1 MKKALALVLTI
12 TMLFAFCTGMAEG
25 WTAIEPNTGGESTQ
39 AEGGTGLGDIT
50 DDSNEEPEYIPYSSF
65 EDPDDSYES
74 EIPEDMR
81 HIYLDESRLPGGIAP
96 YAVRGVDTYDV
107 RKVRVLIS
115 QRNHSESTVRIYGSY
130 AVHDAA
136 GNALFIAQD
145 EAAYTVKA
153 ENSAVS
159 LYSAF
164 GTLLYSGASVSFKE
178 FESSHA
184 NNCVKVDSV
193 SMGNSDT
200 DRTYRG
206 DLNIYYFDKTGSY
219 SKRWAGLYLV
229 NNVYMEDYIQGVVA
243 AEMGKENKQNQAKGW
258 PVEAQ
263 KAQAVAART
272 FAMNKTGSSLVFDV
286 YDTSKSQA
294 YFGITDWC
302 KAAVQ
307 ATAGQILYYDNKVLR
322 VHYTGT
328 NGGDT
333 EVTANYWGEGEKD
346 CGKESVRE
354 DVYDLMVSGKDYVE
368 YAEIPVNYNA
378 SNKYVKSLVANVLI
392 PNLTASGYAVS
403 SAAYQSLSIS
413 VPKCLD
419 MSCTHHNRKN
429 MPADQVCNHFCSVD
443 IAFHG
448 VTVNGVQQIGTV
460 NTNVSEKDFYVNP
473 ANGRPLGFFVTGGLN
488 CYWLKENVTNGVV
501 TSYTIRHARNAS
513 GTGLSQYGA
522 KYRAL
527 AGHIY
532 ENILAFYY
540 PDSTIE
546 PLASDISR
554 PAIQAKPSVKYDAR
568 VLGSTARVFAKKNAA
583 ADAIAT
589 IQAGN
594 TVFVDEISGK
604 WAHVSCGSISGYIA
618 ASTLERTAVQV
629 TTANISKNISVWP
642 EPDSMTTAVCT
653 IDKGTVLEL
662 IEANAAPGWHKVN
675 TTSGA
680 GYIPARYSSL
690 IFQGSGEQFDEPTG
704 LEDSLSYYGAAIKLT
719 GDYGIRVRFGIDIA
733 AHDGGTIAGYTIKEY
748 GVIADGEKQRAY
760 YTENGAKYDKVS
772 AVADGMALFAANID
786 NIAALKAE
794 HSFVPYIIAENAKGE
809 ITHYGDEVKLSV
821 YSVAIKLA
829 DEYAADSA
837 EGQYIAALIAQA
849 NAE

>member
-39 AEGGTGLGDIT
+39 AEGGTGGDYVNG
-50 DDSNEEPEYIPYSSF
+50 NEEPEYIPCSSF

-115 QRNHSESTVRIYGSY
+115 QRNHSESTVRIYGNY

-178 FESSHA
+178 FESGHA
-184 NNCVKVDSV
+184 NNCVKVSSV
-193 SMGNSDT
+193 SNGTEAT

-272 FAMNKTGSSLVFDV
+272 FAMNKTTSSLVFDV

-333 EVTANYWGEGEKD
+333 EVTANYWGEGEKG

-354 DVYDLMVSGKDYVE
+354 DVYDLMVSGKNYVE

-392 PNLTASGYAVS
+392 PNLTAKGYAVS

-413 VPKCLD
+413 VPKCTIA
-419 MSCTHHNRKN
+419 SCTHHNRKN

-443 IAFHG
+443 IVFYG
-448 VTVNGVQQIGTV
+448 VTINGTQQIGTV
-460 NTNVSEKDFYVNP
+460 STNVGEKDFYVD
-473 ANGRPLGFFVTGGLN
+473 RPLEFFVTGKLKY
-488 CYWLKENVTNGVV
+488 YWLKENVTNGVV

-527 AGHIY
+527 EGHKY
-532 ENILAFYY
+532 DAILDFYF
-540 PDSTIE
+540 PQSSIA

-568 VLGSTARVFAKKNAA
+568 VLGSTARVFSQKSAA
-583 ADAIAT
+583 SAVIAA
-589 IQAGN
+589 IQAGE
-594 TVFVDEISGK
+594 TVFVSEISGK

-642 EPDSMTTAVCT
+642 EPDSMTTALCT
-653 IDKGTVLEL
+653 VEKGTVLEL

-675 TTSGA
+675 TASGA
-680 GYIPARYSSL
+680 GYIPVRYSAL
-690 IFQGSGEQFDEPTG
+690 IFQGSGELFDEPTG
-704 LEDSLSYYGAAIKLT
+704 LEGSLSYYGAAIKLS
-719 GDYGIRVRFGIDIA
+719 GDYGIRVRFGIEIA

-821 YSVAIKLA
+821 YSIAEKLKG
-829 DEYAADSA
+829 EYAQDSA
-837 EGQYIAALIAQA
+837 EGQYIAALIAKA

>member
-1 MKKALALVLTI
+1 MKKALASVLTI

-39 AEGGTGLGDIT
+39 AEGGTGGDYVNG
-50 DDSNEEPEYIPYSSF
+50 NEEPEYIPCSSF

-115 QRNHSESTVRIYGSY
+115 QRNHSESTVRIYGNY

-178 FESSHA
+178 FESGHA

-258 PVEAQ
+258 PAEAQ

-272 FAMNKTGSSLVFDV
+272 FAMNKTRSSLVFDV

-333 EVTANYWGEGEKD
+333 EVTANYWGEGETG

-378 SNKYVKSLVANVLI
+378 SNKYVKSLVDNVLI

-443 IAFHG
+443 IAFYG
-448 VTVNGVQQIGTV
+448 VTINGTQQIGTV
-460 NTNVSEKDFYVNP
+460 STNVGEKDFYVD
-473 ANGRPLGFFVTGGLN
+473 RPLEFFVTGKLKY
-488 CYWLKENVTNGVV
+488 YWLKENVTNGVV

-527 AGHIY
+527 EGHKY
-532 ENILAFYY
+532 DAILDFYF
-540 PDSTIE
+540 PQSSIA

-554 PAIQAKPSVKYDAR
+554 PAIQAKPSVRYDAR
-568 VLGSTARVFAKKNAA
+568 VLGSTARVFSQKSSA

-604 WAHVSCGSISGYIA
+604 WAHVSCGSVSGYIA
-618 ASTLERTAVQV
+618 ASTLERTPVRV

-642 EPDSMTTAVCT
+642 EPDSMTTALCT
-653 IDKGTVLEL
+653 VEKGTVLEL

-675 TTSGA
+675 TASGA
-680 GYIPARYSSL
+680 GYIPARYSTL

-704 LEDSLSYYGAAIKLT
+704 LEGSLSYYGAAIKLS
-719 GDYGIRVRFGIDIA
+719 GDYGIRVRFGIEIA

-837 EGQYIAALIAQA
+837 EGQYIAALIAKA

>member
-1 MKKALALVLTI
+1 MKKALASVLTI

-39 AEGGTGLGDIT
+39 AEGGTGGDYVNG
-50 DDSNEEPEYIPYSSF
+50 NEEPEYIPCSSF

-74 EIPEDMR
+74 EVPEDMR

-115 QRNHSESTVRIYGSY
+115 QRNHSESTVRIYGNY

-178 FESSHA
+178 FESGHA

-193 SMGNSDT
+193 SMGNKDT

-206 DLNIYYFDKTGSY
+206 DMNIYYFDKTGSY

-258 PVEAQ
+258 PAEAQ

-272 FAMNKTGSSLVFDV
+272 FAMNKTRSSLVFDV

-333 EVTANYWGEGEKD
+333 EVTANYWGEGEKG

-378 SNKYVKSLVANVLI
+378 SNKYVKSLVDNVLI
-392 PNLTASGYAVS
+392 PNLTAKGYAVS

-443 IAFHG
+443 IAFYG
-448 VTVNGVQQIGTV
+448 VTINGTQQIGTV
-460 NTNVSEKDFYVNP
+460 STNVGEKDFYVD
-473 ANGRPLGFFVTGGLN
+473 RPLEFFVTGKLKY
-488 CYWLKENVTNGVV
+488 YWLKENVTNGVV

-527 AGHIY
+527 DGHKY
-532 ENILAFYY
+532 DAILDFYF
-540 PDSTIE
+540 PQSSIA

-589 IQAGN
+589 IQADN
-594 TVFVDEISGK
+594 TVFVNEISGK
-604 WAHVSCGSISGYIA
+604 WAHVSCGSASGYIA
-618 ASTLERTAVQV
+618 ASTLERTPVRV
-629 TTANISKNISVWP
+629 TTANISKSISVWP
-642 EPDSMTTAVCT
+642 EPDSMTTALCT
-653 IDKGTVLEL
+653 VEKGTVLEL
-662 IEANAAPGWHKVN
+662 IEANAVPGWHKVN
-675 TTSGA
+675 TASGA
-680 GYIPARYSSL
+680 GYIPVRYSAL

-704 LEDSLSYYGAAIKLT
+704 LEDSLSYYGAAIKLS

-821 YSVAIKLA
+821 YSVALKLA

>member
-39 AEGGTGLGDIT
+39 AEGGTGGDYVNG
-50 DDSNEEPEYIPYSSF
+50 NEEPEYIPCSSF

-178 FESSHA
+178 FESGHA

-193 SMGNSDT
+193 SMGNKDT

-258 PVEAQ
+258 PAEAQ

-272 FAMNKTGSSLVFDV
+272 FAMNKTRSSLVFDV

-333 EVTANYWGEGEKD
+333 EVTANYWGEGETG

-354 DVYDLMVSGKDYVE
+354 DIYDLMVSGKDYVE

-392 PNLTASGYAVS
+392 PNLTAKGYAVS

-443 IAFHG
+443 IAFYG
-448 VTVNGVQQIGTV
+448 VTINGTQQIGTV
-460 NTNVSEKDFYVNP
+460 STNVGEKDFYVD
-473 ANGRPLGFFVTGGLN
+473 RPLEFFVTGKLKY
-488 CYWLKENVTNGVV
+488 YWLKENVTNGVV

-527 AGHIY
+527 EGHKY
-532 ENILAFYY
+532 DAILDFYF
-540 PDSTIE
+540 PQSSIA
-546 PLASDISR
+546 PLATDISR
-554 PAIQAKPSVKYDAR
+554 PAIQAKPSVRYDAR
-568 VLGSTARVFAKKNAA
+568 VLGSTARVFSQKSAA
-583 ADAIAT
+583 SAVIAA
-589 IQAGN
+589 IQAGE
-594 TVFVDEISGK
+594 TVFVSEISGK
-604 WAHVSCGSISGYIA
+604 WAHVSCGSVSGYIA

-642 EPDSMTTAVCT
+642 EPDSMTTALCT
-653 IDKGTVLEL
+653 VEKGTVLEL

-675 TTSGA
+675 TASGA
-680 GYIPARYSSL
+680 GYIPARYSML

-704 LEDSLSYYGAAIKLT
+704 LENSLSYYGAAIKLS
-719 GDYGIRVRFGIDIA
+719 GDYGIRVRFGIEIA

-821 YSVAIKLA
+821 YSVALKLA

>member
-1 MKKALALVLTI
+1 MKKALASVLTI

-39 AEGGTGLGDIT
+39 AEGGTGGDYVNG
-50 DDSNEEPEYIPYSSF
+50 NEEPEYIPCSSF

-74 EIPEDMR
+74 EVPEDMR

-115 QRNHSESTVRIYGSY
+115 QRNHSESTVRIYGNY

-136 GNALFIAQD
+136 GNALFIAED

-178 FESSHA
+178 FESGHA

-193 SMGNSDT
+193 SMGNKDT

-206 DLNIYYFDKTGSY
+206 DMNIYYFDKTGSY

-258 PVEAQ
+258 PAEAQ

-333 EVTANYWGEGEKD
+333 EVTANYWGEGETG

-354 DVYDLMVSGKDYVE
+354 DIYDLMVSGKNYVE

-392 PNLTASGYAVS
+392 PNLTAKGYAVS

-443 IAFHG
+443 IAFYG
-448 VTVNGVQQIGTV
+448 VTINGTQQIGTV
-460 NTNVSEKDFYVNP
+460 STNVGEKDFYVD
-473 ANGRPLGFFVTGGLN
+473 RPLEFFVTGKLKY
-488 CYWLKENVTNGVV
+488 YWLKENVTNGVV

-527 AGHIY
+527 EGHKY
-532 ENILAFYY
+532 DSILDFYF
-540 PDSTIE
+540 PQSSIA

-568 VLGSTARVFAKKNAA
+568 VLGSTARVFSQKSAA
-583 ADAIAT
+583 SAVTAA
-589 IQAGN
+589 IQAGE
-594 TVFVDEISGK
+594 TVFVSDIGGK

-618 ASTLERTAVQV
+618 ASTLERTPVRV

-642 EPDSMTTAVCT
+642 EPDSMTTALCT
-653 IDKGTVLEL
+653 VEKGTVLEL

-675 TTSGA
+675 TASGA
-680 GYIPARYSSL
+680 GYIPARYSTL
-690 IFQGSGEQFDEPTG
+690 IFQGSGEQLDEPTG
-704 LEDSLSYYGAAIKLT
+704 LEDSLSYYGAAIKLS
-719 GDYGIRVRFGIDIA
+719 GDYGIRVRFGIEIA

-821 YSVAIKLA
+821 YSVAEKLKG
-829 DEYAADSA
+829 EYAQDSA
-837 EGQYIAALIAQA
+837 EGQYIAALIAKA
-849 NAE
+849 DAE

>member
-39 AEGGTGLGDIT
+39 AEGGTGGDYVNG
-50 DDSNEEPEYIPYSSF
+50 NEEPEYIPCSSF

-115 QRNHSESTVRIYGSY
+115 QRNHSESTVRIYGNY

-136 GNALFIAQD
+136 GNALFIAED

-178 FESSHA
+178 FESGHA

-258 PVEAQ
+258 PIEAQ

-272 FAMNKTGSSLVFDV
+272 FAMNKTRSSLVFDV

-307 ATAGQILYYDNKVLR
+307 ATAGNILYYEGKVLR

-333 EVTANYWGEGEKD
+333 EVTANYWGEGETG

-354 DVYDLMVSGKDYVE
+354 DIYDLKVSGKNYVE

-378 SNKYVKSLVANVLI
+378 SNKYVKSLVDNVLI

-413 VPKCLD
+413 VPKCTIA
-419 MSCTHHNRKN
+419 SCTHHNRSS
-429 MPADQVCNHFCSVD
+429 MTADQVCNHFCSID
-443 IAFHG
+443 IVFYG
-448 VTVNGVQQIGTV
+448 VTINGTQQIGTV
-460 NTNVSEKDFYVNP
+460 STNVGEKDFYVD
-473 ANGRPLGFFVTGGLN
+473 RPLEFFVTGKLKY
-488 CYWLKENVTNGVV
+488 YWLKENVTNGVV

-527 AGHIY
+527 DGHKY
-532 ENILAFYY
+532 DAILDFYF
-540 PDSTIE
+540 PQSTIA

-568 VLGSTARVFAKKNAA
+568 VLGSTARVFSQKNAA

-604 WAHVSCGSISGYIA
+604 WAHVSCGSVSGYIA
-618 ASTLERTAVQV
+618 ASTLERTPVRV

-642 EPDSMTTAVCT
+642 EPDSMTTALCT
-653 IDKGTVLEL
+653 VEKGTVLEL
-662 IEANAAPGWHKVN
+662 IEANAQPGWHKVN
-675 TTSGA
+675 TASGV
-680 GYIPARYSSL
+680 GYIPTRYSTL

-704 LEDSLSYYGAAIKLT
+704 LEGSLSYYGAAIKLT

-794 HSFVPYIIAENAKGE
+794 HSFRPYIIAENAKGE

-821 YSVAIKLA
+821 YSVALKLA

-837 EGQYIAALIAQA
+837 EGQYIAALIAKA

>member
-1 MKKALALVLTI
+1 MKKALASVLTI

-39 AEGGTGLGDIT
+39 AEGGTGGDYVNG
-50 DDSNEEPEYIPYSSF
+50 NEEPEYIPCSSF

-74 EIPEDMR
+74 EVPEDMR

-115 QRNHSESTVRIYGSY
+115 QRNHSESTVRIYGNY

-136 GNALFIAQD
+136 GNALFIAED

-178 FESSHA
+178 FESGHA

-193 SMGNSDT
+193 SMGNKDT

-229 NNVYMEDYIQGVVA
+229 NDVYMEDYIQGVVA
-243 AEMGKENKQNQAKGW
+243 AEMGKENKTTPKKGW
-258 PVEAQ
+258 PIEAQ

-333 EVTANYWGEGEKD
+333 EVTANYWGEGEKG

-378 SNKYVKSLVANVLI
+378 SNKYVKSLVDNVLI

-443 IAFHG
+443 IAFYG
-448 VTVNGVQQIGTV
+448 VTINGTQQIGTV
-460 NTNVSEKDFYVNP
+460 STNVGEKDFYVD
-473 ANGRPLGFFVTGGLN
+473 RPLEFFVTGKLKY
-488 CYWLKENVTNGVV
+488 YWLKENVTNGVV

-527 AGHIY
+527 DGHKY
-532 ENILAFYY
+532 DAILDFYF
-540 PDSTIE
+540 PQSSIA

-589 IQAGN
+589 IQADN
-594 TVFVDEISGK
+594 TVFVNEISGK
-604 WAHVSCGSISGYIA
+604 WAHVSCGSASGYIA
-618 ASTLERTAVQV
+618 ASTLERTPVRV

-642 EPDSMTTAVCT
+642 EPDSMTTALCT
-653 IDKGTVLEL
+653 VEKGTVLEL

-675 TTSGA
+675 TASGA
-680 GYIPARYSSL
+680 GYIPARYSTL

-704 LEDSLSYYGAAIKLT
+704 LEGSLSYYGAAIKLT

-821 YSVAIKLA
+821 YSVALKLA

>member
-1 MKKALALVLTI
+1 MKKALASVLTI

-39 AEGGTGLGDIT
+39 AEGGTGGDYVNG
-50 DDSNEEPEYIPYSSF
+50 NEEPEYIPCSSF

-178 FESSHA
+178 FESGHA

-193 SMGNSDT
+193 SMGNKDT

-229 NNVYMEDYIQGVVA
+229 NNVYIEDYIQGVVA

-272 FAMNKTGSSLVFDV
+272 FAMNKTRSSLVFDV

-333 EVTANYWGEGEKD
+333 EVTANYWGEGEKG

-413 VPKCLD
+413 VPKCTIA
-419 MSCTHHNRKN
+419 SCTHHNRSS
-429 MPADQVCNHFCSVD
+429 MTADQVCNHFCSVD
-443 IAFHG
+443 IVFYG
-448 VTVNGVQQIGTV
+448 VTINGTQQIGTV
-460 NTNVSEKDFYVNP
+460 STNVGEKDFYVD
-473 ANGRPLGFFVTGGLN
+473 RPLEFFDTGKLKY
-488 CYWLKENVTNGVV
+488 YWLKENVTNGVV

-527 AGHIY
+527 EGHKY
-532 ENILAFYY
+532 DAILDFYS
-540 PDSTIE
+540 PQSSIDS
-546 PLASDISR
+546 LASDISR
-554 PAIQAKPSVKYDAR
+554 PAIQAKPSVRYDAR
-568 VLGSTARVFAKKNAA
+568 VLGNDARVFSQKSAA

-604 WAHVSCGSISGYIA
+604 WAHVSCGSVSGYIA
-618 ASTLERTAVQV
+618 ASTLERTAVRV

-642 EPDSMTTAVCT
+642 EPDSMTTALCT
-653 IDKGTVLEL
+653 VEKGTVLEL

-675 TTSGA
+675 TTSGV
-680 GYIPARYSSL
+680 GYIPARYSTL

-704 LEDSLSYYGAAIKLT
+704 LEDSLSYYGAAIKLS

-794 HSFVPYIIAENAKGE
+794 YSFRPYIIAENAKGE

-821 YSVAIKLA
+821 YSVALKLA

>member
-1 MKKALALVLTI
+1 MKKALASVLTI

-39 AEGGTGLGDIT
+39 AEGGTGGDYVNG
-50 DDSNEEPEYIPYSSF
+50 NEEPEYIPCSSF

-74 EIPEDMR
+74 EVPEDMR

-115 QRNHSESTVRIYGSY
+115 QRNHSESTVRIYGNY

-178 FESSHA
+178 FESGHA
-184 NNCVKVDSV
+184 NNCVKVSSV
-193 SMGNSDT
+193 SNGTEAT

-272 FAMNKTGSSLVFDV
+272 FAMNKTTSSLVFDV

-333 EVTANYWGEGEKD
+333 EVTANYWGEGETG

-354 DVYDLMVSGKDYVE
+354 DVYDLMVSGKNYVE

-443 IAFHG
+443 IAFYG

-460 NTNVSEKDFYVNP
+460 STNVGEKDFYVD
-473 ANGRPLGFFVTGGLN
+473 RPLEFFVTGKLKY
-488 CYWLKENVTNGVV
+488 YWLKENVTNGVV

-527 AGHIY
+527 EGHKY
-532 ENILAFYY
+532 DAILDFYF
-540 PDSTIE
+540 PQSSIDS
-546 PLASDISR
+546 LASDISR
-554 PAIQAKPSVKYDAR
+554 PAIQAKPSVRYDAR
-568 VLGSTARVFAKKNAA
+568 VLGSTARVFSQKSAA
-583 ADAIAT
+583 SAVIAA
-589 IQAGN
+589 IQAGE
-594 TVFVDEISGK
+594 TVFVSEISGK
-604 WAHVSCGSISGYIA
+604 WAHVSCGGASGYIA
-618 ASTLERTAVQV
+618 ASTLERTPVRV

-642 EPDSMTTAVCT
+642 EPDSMTTALCT
-653 IDKGTVLEL
+653 VEKGTVLEL
-662 IEANAAPGWHKVN
+662 IEANAQPGWHKVN
-675 TTSGA
+675 TASGA
-680 GYIPARYSSL
+680 GYIPVRYSAL

-704 LEDSLSYYGAAIKLT
+704 LEGSLSYYGAAIKLS
-719 GDYGIRVRFGIDIA
+719 GDYGIRVRFGIEIA

-794 HSFVPYIIAENAKGE
+794 HSFRPYIIAENAKGE

-821 YSVAIKLA
+821 YSVAEKLKG
-829 DEYAADSA
+829 EYAQDSA

>member
-1 MKKALALVLTI
+1 MKKALASVLTI

-39 AEGGTGLGDIT
+39 AEGGTGGDYVNG
-50 DDSNEEPEYIPYSSF
+50 NEEPEYIPCSSF

-74 EIPEDMR
+74 EVPEDMR

-115 QRNHSESTVRIYGSY
+115 QRNHSESTVRIYGNY

-178 FESSHA
+178 FESGHA

-193 SMGNSDT
+193 SMGNKDT

-258 PVEAQ
+258 PAEAQ

-333 EVTANYWGEGEKD
+333 EVTANYWGEGETG

-354 DVYDLMVSGKDYVE
+354 DIYDLMVSGKNYVE

-443 IAFHG
+443 IAFYG
-448 VTVNGVQQIGTV
+448 VTINGTQQIGTV
-460 NTNVSEKDFYVNP
+460 STNVGEKDFYVD
-473 ANGRPLGFFVTGGLN
+473 RPLEFFVTGKLKY
-488 CYWLKENVTNGVV
+488 YWLKENVTNGVV

-527 AGHIY
+527 EGHKY
-532 ENILAFYY
+532 DAILDFYF
-540 PDSTIE
+540 PQSSIA

-554 PAIQAKPSVKYDAR
+554 PAIQAKPSVRYDAR
-568 VLGSTARVFAKKNAA
+568 VLGSTARVFSQKSSA

-604 WAHVSCGSISGYIA
+604 WAHVSCGSVSGYIA
-618 ASTLERTAVQV
+618 ASTLERTPVRV

-642 EPDSMTTAVCT
+642 EPDSMTTALCT
-653 IDKGTVLEL
+653 VEKGTVLEL

-675 TTSGA
+675 TASGA
-680 GYIPARYSSL
+680 GYIPARYSTL

-704 LEDSLSYYGAAIKLT
+704 LEGSLSYYGAAIKLS
-719 GDYGIRVRFGIDIA
+719 GDYGIRVRFGIEIA

-821 YSVAIKLA
+821 YSVAEKLKG
-829 DEYAADSA
+829 EYAQDSA
-837 EGQYIAALIAQA
+837 EGQYIAALIARA

>member
-1 MKKALALVLTI
+1 MKKALAFVLTI

-39 AEGGTGLGDIT
+39 AEGGTGGDYVNG
-50 DDSNEEPEYIPYSSF
+50 NEEPEYIPCSSF

-178 FESSHA
+178 FESGHA
-184 NNCVKVDSV
+184 NNCVKVSSV
-193 SMGNSDT
+193 SNGTEAT

-272 FAMNKTGSSLVFDV
+272 FAMNKTTSSLVFDV

-333 EVTANYWGEGEKD
+333 EVTANYWGEGETG

-354 DVYDLMVSGKDYVE
+354 DIYDLKVSGKNYVE

-392 PNLTASGYAVS
+392 PNLTAKGYAVS

-443 IAFHG
+443 IVFYG
-448 VTVNGVQQIGTV
+448 VTINGTQQIGTV
-460 NTNVSEKDFYVNP
+460 STNVGEKDFYVD
-473 ANGRPLGFFVTGGLN
+473 RPLEFFVTGKLKY
-488 CYWLKENVTNGVV
+488 YWLKENVTNGVV

-527 AGHIY
+527 EGHKY
-532 ENILAFYY
+532 DAILDFYF
-540 PDSTIE
+540 PQSSIDS
-546 PLASDISR
+546 LASDISR
-554 PAIQAKPSVKYDAR
+554 PAIQAKPSVRYDAR

-604 WAHVSCGSISGYIA
+604 WAHVSCGSASGYIA
-618 ASTLERTAVQV
+618 ASTLERTPVRV

-642 EPDSMTTAVCT
+642 EPDSMTTALCT
-653 IDKGTVLEL
+653 VEKGTVLEL

-675 TTSGA
+675 TASGA
-680 GYIPARYSSL
+680 GYIPARYSTL

-719 GDYGIRVRFGIDIA
+719 GDYGIRVRFGIEIA

-772 AVADGMALFAANID
+772 AVADGMALFAAYAD

>member
-1 MKKALALVLTI
+1 MKKALASVLTI

-39 AEGGTGLGDIT
+39 AEGGTGGDYVNG
-50 DDSNEEPEYIPYSSF
+50 NEEPEYIPCSSF

-74 EIPEDMR
+74 EVPEDMR

-115 QRNHSESTVRIYGSY
+115 QRNHSESTVRIYGNY

-178 FESSHA
+178 FESGHA

-258 PVEAQ
+258 PAEAQ

-272 FAMNKTGSSLVFDV
+272 FAMNKTRSSLVFDV

-333 EVTANYWGEGEKD
+333 EVTANYWGEGETG

-354 DVYDLMVSGKDYVE
+354 DIYDLMVSGKNYVE

-392 PNLTASGYAVS
+392 PNLNASGYNVS

-443 IAFHG
+443 IAFYG
-448 VTVNGVQQIGTV
+448 VTINGTQQIGTV
-460 NTNVSEKDFYVNP
+460 STNVGEKDFYVD
-473 ANGRPLGFFVTGGLN
+473 RPLEFFVTGKLKY
-488 CYWLKENVTNGVV
+488 YWLKENVTNGVV

-527 AGHIY
+527 EGHKY
-532 ENILAFYY
+532 DAILDFYF
-540 PDSTIE
+540 PQSSIA

-568 VLGSTARVFAKKNAA
+568 VLGSTARVFSQKSAA

-604 WAHVSCGSISGYIA
+604 WAHVSCGSVSGYIA
-618 ASTLERTAVQV
+618 ASTLERTPVRV

-642 EPDSMTTAVCT
+642 EPDSMTTALCT
-653 IDKGTVLEL
+653 VEKGTVLEL
-662 IEANAAPGWHKVN
+662 IEANAVPGWHKVN
-675 TTSGA
+675 TASGA
-680 GYIPARYSSL
+680 GYIPVRYSAL
-690 IFQGSGEQFDEPTG
+690 IFQGSGEQLDEPTG
-704 LEDSLSYYGAAIKLT
+704 LEDSLSYYGAAIKLS

-821 YSVAIKLA
+821 YSVALKLA

-849 NAE
+849 DAE

>member
-39 AEGGTGLGDIT
+39 AEGGTGGDYVNGN
-50 DDSNEEPEYIPYSSF
+50 DEPEYIPCSSF

-115 QRNHSESTVRIYGSY
+115 QRNHSESTVRIYGNY

-178 FESSHA
+178 FESGHA
-184 NNCVKVDSV
+184 NNCVKVSSV
-193 SMGNSDT
+193 SNGTEAT

-272 FAMNKTGSSLVFDV
+272 FAMNKTTSSLVFDV

-333 EVTANYWGEGEKD
+333 EVTANYWGEGENG

-354 DVYDLMVSGKDYVE
+354 DIYDLKVSGKNYVE
-368 YAEIPVNYNA
+368 YVEIPVSYIA
-378 SNKYVKSLVANVLI
+378 SNAYVQSLVANVLI
-392 PNLTASGYAVS
+392 PNLNASGYNVS

-473 ANGRPLGFFVTGGLN
+473 ANGRPLGFFVTGGLK

-527 AGHIY
+527 DGHKY
-532 ENILAFYY
+532 DAILDFYF
-540 PDSTIE
+540 PQSTIA

-554 PAIQAKPSVKYDAR
+554 PEIQAKPSVKYDAR
-568 VLGSTARVFAKKNAA
+568 VLGSTARVFSQKSAA
-583 ADAIAT
+583 SAVTTT
-589 IQAGN
+589 IQAGE
-594 TVFVDEISGK
+594 TVFVSDIGGK
-604 WAHVSCGSISGYIA
+604 WAHVSCGGASGYIA
-618 ASTLERTAVQV
+618 ASTLERTPVRV

-642 EPDSMTTAVCT
+642 EPDSMTTALCT
-653 IDKGTVLEL
+653 VEKGTVLEL
-662 IEANAAPGWHKVN
+662 IEANAQPGWHKVN
-675 TTSGA
+675 TASGA
-680 GYIPARYSSL
+680 GYIPVRYSAL
-690 IFQGSGEQFDEPTG
+690 IFQGSGERFDEPTG
-704 LEDSLSYYGAAIKLT
+704 LEDSLSYYGAAIKLS

-809 ITHYGDEVKLSV
+809 ITHCGDEVKLSV
-821 YSVAIKLA
+821 YSVALKLA
-829 DEYAADSA
+829 DEYAQDSA

>member
-1 MKKALALVLTI
+1 
-12 TMLFAFCTGMAEG
+12 MLFAFCTGMAEG

-39 AEGGTGLGDIT
+39 AEGGTGGDYVNG
-50 DDSNEEPEYIPYSSF
+50 NEEPEYIPCSSF

-178 FESSHA
+178 FESGHA

-258 PVEAQ
+258 PIEAQ

-272 FAMNKTGSSLVFDV
+272 FAMNKTRSSLVFDV

-333 EVTANYWGEGEKD
+333 EVTANYWGEGETG

-354 DVYDLMVSGKDYVE
+354 DIYDLKVSGKNYVE

-392 PNLTASGYAVS
+392 PNLTAKGYAVS

-473 ANGRPLGFFVTGGLN
+473 ANGRPLGFFVTGGLK

-527 AGHIY
+527 DGHKY
-532 ENILAFYY
+532 DAILDFYF
-540 PDSTIE
+540 PQSTIA

-554 PAIQAKPSVKYDAR
+554 PAIQAKPSVRYDAR
-568 VLGSTARVFAKKNAA
+568 VLGSTARVFSQKSAA
-583 ADAIAT
+583 SAVTTT
-589 IQAGN
+589 IQAGE
-594 TVFVDEISGK
+594 TVFVSEISGK
-604 WAHVSCGSISGYIA
+604 WAHVSCGSVSGYIA
-618 ASTLERTAVQV
+618 ASTLERTPVQV

-642 EPDSMTTAVCT
+642 EPDSMTTALCT
-653 IDKGTVLEL
+653 VEKGTVLEL

-680 GYIPARYSSL
+680 GYIPVRYSAL

-704 LEDSLSYYGAAIKLT
+704 LEGSLSYYGAAIKLS

-794 HSFVPYIIAENAKGE
+794 HSFRPYIIAENAKGE

-821 YSVAIKLA
+821 YSVAEKLKG
-829 DEYAADSA
+829 EYAQDSA
-837 EGQYIAALIAQA
+837 EGQYIAALIAKA
-849 NAE
+849 DAE

>member
-39 AEGGTGLGDIT
+39 AEGGTGGDYVNG
-50 DDSNEEPEYIPYSSF
+50 NEEPEYIPCSSF

-115 QRNHSESTVRIYGSY
+115 QRNHSESTVRIYGNY

-136 GNALFIAQD
+136 GNALFIAED

-178 FESSHA
+178 FESGHA

-272 FAMNKTGSSLVFDV
+272 FAMNKTRSSLVFDV

-333 EVTANYWGEGEKD
+333 EVTANYWGEGETG

-354 DVYDLMVSGKDYVE
+354 DVYDLMVSGKNYVE

-378 SNKYVKSLVANVLI
+378 SNKYVKSLVDNVLI

-443 IAFHG
+443 IVFYG
-448 VTVNGVQQIGTV
+448 VTINGTQQIGTV
-460 NTNVSEKDFYVNP
+460 STNVGEKDFYVD
-473 ANGRPLGFFVTGGLN
+473 RPLEFFVTGKLKY
-488 CYWLKENVTNGVV
+488 YWLKENVTNGVV

-527 AGHIY
+527 EGHKY
-532 ENILAFYY
+532 DAILDFYF
-540 PDSTIE
+540 PQSSIA

-554 PAIQAKPSVKYDAR
+554 PAIQAKPSVRYDAR
-568 VLGSTARVFAKKNAA
+568 VLGSTARVFSQKSAA
-583 ADAIAT
+583 SAVIAA
-589 IQAGN
+589 IQAGE
-594 TVFVDEISGK
+594 TVFVSEISGK
-604 WAHVSCGSISGYIA
+604 WAHVSCGSVSGYIA
-618 ASTLERTAVQV
+618 ASTLERTPVRV

-642 EPDSMTTAVCT
+642 EPDSMTTALCT
-653 IDKGTVLEL
+653 VEKGVVLEL

-675 TTSGA
+675 TASGA
-680 GYIPARYSSL
+680 GYIPARYSTL

-704 LEDSLSYYGAAIKLT
+704 LEGSLSYYGAAIKLS

-821 YSVAIKLA
+821 YSVAEKLKG
-829 DEYAADSA
+829 EYAQDSA

-849 NAE
+849 DAE

>member
-1 MKKALALVLTI
+1 MKKALASVLTI

-39 AEGGTGLGDIT
+39 AEGGTGGDYVNG
-50 DDSNEEPEYIPYSSF
+50 NEEPEYIPCSSF

-115 QRNHSESTVRIYGSY
+115 QRNHSESTVRIYGNY

-136 GNALFIAQD
+136 GNALFIAED

-178 FESSHA
+178 FESGHA

-193 SMGNSDT
+193 SMGNKDT

-206 DLNIYYFDKTGSY
+206 DMNIYYFDKTGSY

-272 FAMNKTGSSLVFDV
+272 FAMNKTRSSLVFDV

-333 EVTANYWGEGEKD
+333 EVTANYWGEGETG

-354 DVYDLMVSGKDYVE
+354 DIYDLMVSGKNYVE

-378 SNKYVKSLVANVLI
+378 SNKYVKSLVDNVLI

-413 VPKCLD
+413 VPKCTIA
-419 MSCTHHNRKN
+419 SCTHHNRKN

-443 IAFHG
+443 IAFYG
-448 VTVNGVQQIGTV
+448 VTINGTQQIGTV
-460 NTNVSEKDFYVNP
+460 STNVGEKDFYVD
-473 ANGRPLGFFVTGGLN
+473 RPLEFFVTGKLKY
-488 CYWLKENVTNGVV
+488 YWLKENVTNGVV

-527 AGHIY
+527 EGHKY
-532 ENILAFYY
+532 DAILDFYF
-540 PDSTIE
+540 PQSSIA

-554 PAIQAKPSVKYDAR
+554 PAIQAKPSVRYDAR
-568 VLGSTARVFAKKNAA
+568 VLGSTARVFSQKSAA
-583 ADAIAT
+583 SAVIAA
-589 IQAGN
+589 IQAGE
-594 TVFVDEISGK
+594 TVFVSEISGK
-604 WAHVSCGSISGYIA
+604 WAHVSCGSVSGYIA
-618 ASTLERTAVQV
+618 ASTLERTPVRV

-642 EPDSMTTAVCT
+642 VPDSMTTALCT
-653 IDKGTVLEL
+653 VEKGTVLEL

-675 TTSGA
+675 TASGA
-680 GYIPARYSSL
+680 GYIPARYSTL

-704 LEDSLSYYGAAIKLT
+704 LEDSLSYYGAAIKLS
-719 GDYGIRVRFGIDIA
+719 GDYGIRVRFGIEIA

-837 EGQYIAALIAQA
+837 EGQYNAALIAQA

>member
-1 MKKALALVLTI
+1 MKKALASVLTI

-39 AEGGTGLGDIT
+39 AEGGTGGDYANG
-50 DDSNEEPEYIPYSSF
+50 NEEPEYIPCSSF

-74 EIPEDMR
+74 EVPEDMR

-115 QRNHSESTVRIYGSY
+115 QRNHSESTVRIYGNY

-136 GNALFIAQD
+136 GNALFIAED

-178 FESSHA
+178 FESGHA

-193 SMGNSDT
+193 SMGNKDT

-206 DLNIYYFDKTGSY
+206 DMNIYYFDKTGSY

-272 FAMNKTGSSLVFDV
+272 FAMNKTRSSLVFDV

-333 EVTANYWGEGEKD
+333 EVTANYWGEGETG

-354 DVYDLMVSGKDYVE
+354 DIYDLMVSGKDYVE

-378 SNKYVKSLVANVLI
+378 SNKYVKSLVDNVLI

-443 IAFHG
+443 IAFYG
-448 VTVNGVQQIGTV
+448 VTINGTQQIGTV
-460 NTNVSEKDFYVNP
+460 STNVGEKDFYVD
-473 ANGRPLGFFVTGGLN
+473 RPLEFFVTGKLKY
-488 CYWLKENVTNGVV
+488 YWLKENVTNGVV

-527 AGHIY
+527 EGHKY
-532 ENILAFYY
+532 DAILDFYF
-540 PDSTIE
+540 PQSSIDS
-546 PLASDISR
+546 LASDISR

-589 IQAGN
+589 IQADN
-594 TVFVDEISGK
+594 TVFVNEISGK
-604 WAHVSCGSISGYIA
+604 WAHVSCGSASGYIA
-618 ASTLERTAVQV
+618 ASTLERTPVRV

-642 EPDSMTTAVCT
+642 EPDSMTTALCT
-653 IDKGTVLEL
+653 VEKGTVLEL

-675 TTSGA
+675 TASGA
-680 GYIPARYSSL
+680 GYIPARYSTL

-704 LEDSLSYYGAAIKLT
+704 LEGSLSYYGAAIKLS
-719 GDYGIRVRFGIDIA
+719 GDYGIRVRFGIEIA

-821 YSVAIKLA
+821 YSVAEKLKG
-829 DEYAADSA
+829 EYAQDSA

>member
-1 MKKALALVLTI
+1 MKKALASVLTI

-25 WTAIEPNTGGESTQ
+25 WTAIEPNTGGEGTQ
-39 AEGGTGLGDIT
+39 AEGGTGGDYVNG
-50 DDSNEEPEYIPYSSF
+50 NEEPEYIPCSSF

-115 QRNHSESTVRIYGSY
+115 QRNHSKSTVRIYGNY

-136 GNALFIAQD
+136 GNALFIAED

-178 FESSHA
+178 FESGHA

-333 EVTANYWGEGEKD
+333 EVTANYWGEGEKG

-413 VPKCLD
+413 VPKCTIA
-419 MSCTHHNRKN
+419 SCTHHNRSS
-429 MPADQVCNHFCSVD
+429 MTADQVCNHFCSVD
-443 IAFHG
+443 IVFYG
-448 VTVNGVQQIGTV
+448 VTINGTQQIGTV
-460 NTNVSEKDFYVNP
+460 STNVGEKDFYVD
-473 ANGRPLGFFVTGGLN
+473 RPLEFFDTGKLKY
-488 CYWLKENVTNGVV
+488 YWLKENVTNGVV

-527 AGHIY
+527 EGHKY
-532 ENILAFYY
+532 DAILDFYF
-540 PDSTIE
+540 PQSSIDS
-546 PLASDISR
+546 LASDISR
-554 PAIQAKPSVKYDAR
+554 PAIQAKPSVRYDAR
-568 VLGSTARVFAKKNAA
+568 VLGNDARVFSQKSAA

-604 WAHVSCGSISGYIA
+604 WAHVSCGSVSGYIA
-618 ASTLERTAVQV
+618 ASTLERTAVRV

-642 EPDSMTTAVCT
+642 EPDSMTTALCT
-653 IDKGTVLEL
+653 VEKGTVLEL

-675 TTSGA
+675 TTSGV
-680 GYIPARYSSL
+680 GYIPARYSTL

-704 LEDSLSYYGAAIKLT
+704 LEDSLSYYGAAIKLS

-794 HSFVPYIIAENAKGE
+794 YSFRPYIIAENAKGE

-821 YSVAIKLA
+821 YSVALKLA

>member
-1 MKKALALVLTI
+1 MKKTLAFVLTI

-39 AEGGTGLGDIT
+39 AEGGTGGDYVNGN
-50 DDSNEEPEYIPYSSF
+50 DEPEYIPCSSF

-178 FESSHA
+178 FESGHA
-184 NNCVKVDSV
+184 NNCVKVSSV
-193 SMGNSDT
+193 SNGTEAT

-272 FAMNKTGSSLVFDV
+272 FAMNKTTSSLVFDV

-333 EVTANYWGEGEKD
+333 EVTANYWGEGETG

-354 DVYDLMVSGKDYVE
+354 DVYDLMVSGKNYVE

-443 IAFHG
+443 IAFYG
-448 VTVNGVQQIGTV
+448 VTINGTQQIGTV
-460 NTNVSEKDFYVNP
+460 STNVGEKDFYVD
-473 ANGRPLGFFVTGGLN
+473 RPLEFFVTGKLKY
-488 CYWLKENVTNGVV
+488 YWLKENVTNGVV

-527 AGHIY
+527 DGHKY
-532 ENILAFYY
+532 DAILDFYF
-540 PDSTIE
+540 PQSSIDS
-546 PLASDISR
+546 LASDISR
-554 PAIQAKPSVKYDAR
+554 PAIQAKPSVRYDAR
-568 VLGSTARVFAKKNAA
+568 VLGSDARVFSQKSAA
-583 ADAIAT
+583 SAVTTT
-589 IQAGN
+589 IQAGE
-594 TVFVDEISGK
+594 TVFVSEISGK
-604 WAHVSCGSISGYIA
+604 WAHVSCGSVSGYIA
-618 ASTLERTAVQV
+618 ASTLERTPVQV

-642 EPDSMTTAVCT
+642 EPDSMTTALCT
-653 IDKGTVLEL
+653 VDKGTVLEL

-675 TTSGA
+675 TASGA
-680 GYIPARYSSL
+680 GYIPARYSAL

-704 LEDSLSYYGAAIKLT
+704 LEDSLSYYGAAIKLS

-733 AHDGGTIAGYTIKEY
+733 AHDGGTIAGYTIKEC
-748 GVIADGEKQRAY
+748 GVIANGEKQRAY

-821 YSVAIKLA
+821 YSVALKLA

>member
-39 AEGGTGLGDIT
+39 AEGGTGGDYVNG
-50 DDSNEEPEYIPYSSF
+50 NEEPEYIPCSSF

-74 EIPEDMR
+74 EVPEDMR

-115 QRNHSESTVRIYGSY
+115 QRNHSESTVRIYGNY

-178 FESSHA
+178 FESGHA
-184 NNCVKVDSV
+184 NNCVKVSSV
-193 SMGNSDT
+193 SMGSDVT

-229 NNVYMEDYIQGVVA
+229 NDVYMEDYIQGVVA
-243 AEMGKENKQNQAKGW
+243 AEMGKENKTTPKKGW
-258 PVEAQ
+258 PIEAQ

-307 ATAGQILYYDNKVLR
+307 ATAGNILYYEGKVLR

-333 EVTANYWGEGEKD
+333 EVTANYWGEGETG

-354 DVYDLMVSGKDYVE
+354 DIYDLKVSGKDYVE

-378 SNKYVKSLVANVLI
+378 SNKYVKSLVDNVLI
-392 PNLTASGYAVS
+392 PNLTAKGYAVS

-443 IAFHG
+443 IAFYG
-448 VTVNGVQQIGTV
+448 VTINGTQQIGTV
-460 NTNVSEKDFYVNP
+460 STNVGEKDFYVD
-473 ANGRPLGFFVTGGLN
+473 RPLEFFVTGKLKY
-488 CYWLKENVTNGVV
+488 YWLKENVTNGVV

-527 AGHIY
+527 DGHKY
-532 ENILAFYY
+532 DAILDFYF
-540 PDSTIE
+540 PQSTIA

-554 PAIQAKPSVKYDAR
+554 PAIQAKPSVRYDAR
-568 VLGSTARVFAKKNAA
+568 VLGSTARVFSQKSAA
-583 ADAIAT
+583 SAVIAA
-589 IQAGN
+589 IQAGE
-594 TVFVDEISGK
+594 TVFVSEISGK
-604 WAHVSCGSISGYIA
+604 WAHVSYGSISGYIA
-618 ASTLERTAVQV
+618 ASTLERTPVRV

-642 EPDSMTTAVCT
+642 EPDSMTTALCT
-653 IDKGTVLEL
+653 VEKGTVLEL

-680 GYIPARYSSL
+680 GYIPVRYSAL

-704 LEDSLSYYGAAIKLT
+704 LEGSLSYYGAAIKLS
-719 GDYGIRVRFGIDIA
+719 GDYGIRVRFGIEIA

-837 EGQYIAALIAQA
+837 EGQYIAALIA
-849 NAE
+849 

>member
-25 WTAIEPNTGGESTQ
+25 WTAIEPNTGGEGTQ

-50 DDSNEEPEYIPYSSF
+50 DDGYTEPEKIYG
-65 EDPDDSYES
+65 EGDENYES
-74 EIPEDMR
+74 EVPEELR
-81 HIYLDESRLPGGIAP
+81 HLYLEEQSRIST
-96 YAVRGVDTYDV
+96 YANDVRDV

-178 FESSHA
+178 FEGDDA
-184 NNCVKVDSV
+184 NNCVKVSSV
-193 SMGNSDT
+193 SMGNDVT

-206 DLNIYYFDKTGSY
+206 DMEVYYFAKSGNYDSY
-219 SKRWAGLYLV
+219 WNGLYVV
-229 NNVYMEDYIQGVVA
+229 NEVYIEDYLEGVVA
-243 AEMGKENKQNQAKGW
+243 AEVGAGYRDA
-258 PVEAQ
+258 AQ
-263 KAQAVAART
+263 QAQAIVSRA
-272 FAMNKTGSSLVFDV
+272 FAIKSRSTKRVFDMR
-286 YDTSKSQA
+286 DTSASQA
-294 YFGITDWC
+294 YFGMTDVC
-302 KAAVQ
+302 RAAVQ
-307 ATAGQILYYDNKVLR
+307 ATAGQTLYYNGAYLR
-322 VHYTGT
+322 VHFGGT
-328 NGGDT
+328 NGGET
-333 EVTANYWGEGEKD
+333 EVTNNQWSGTEFCGE
-346 CGKESVRE
+346 ESVRE
-354 DVYDLMVSGKDYVE
+354 DAYDLASTGRYVE
-368 YAEIPVNYNA
+368 TVTIPASPSGSEKDVQSLITNA
-378 SNKYVKSLVANVLI
+378 LI
-392 PNLTASGYAVS
+392 PALNSAGYSVTAATVGGISMETRCDN
-403 SAAYQSLSIS
+403 AA
-413 VPKCLD
+413 CR
-419 MSCTHHNRKN
+419 HHHRST
-429 MPADQVCNHFCSVD
+429 AAGQVCNHFCSVD
-443 IAFHG
+443 ITFTGINATG
-448 VTVNGVQQIGTV
+448 AGYIGQYTVNLTE
-460 NTNVSEKDFYVNP
+460 NDFFIKPN
-473 ANGRPLGFFVTGGLN
+473 NGRPLGFFSKGS
-488 CYWLKENVTNGVV
+488 CSRYWLIKNYTGNTV
-501 TSYTIRHARNAS
+501 TSYTIRHARY
-513 GTGLSQYGA
+513 GGGVGLSQYGA
-522 KYRAL
+522 NYRA
-527 AGHIY
+527 AKGQSVSD
-532 ENILAFYY
+532 ILAFHY
-540 PDSTIE
+540 PNSTIA

-554 PAIQAKPSVKYDAR
+554 PAIQAKPSVRYDAR
-568 VLGSTARVFAKKNAA
+568 VLGSTARVFSQKNAA

-604 WAHVSCGSISGYIA
+604 WAHVSCGSVSGYIA

-629 TTANISKNISVWP
+629 TTANISNSITVRKS
-642 EPDSMTTAVCT
+642 PDSRTDPVYTAN
-653 IDKGTVLEL
+653 KGVVLEL
-662 IEANAAPGWHKVN
+662 IEVNAAPGWHKVN
-675 TTSGA
+675 TTSGV
-680 GYIPARYSSL
+680 GYIPVRYSAL

-704 LEDSLSYYGAAIKLT
+704 LEDSLSYYGAAIKLS
-719 GDYGIRVRFGIDIA
+719 GDYGIRVRFGIDVA

>member
-1 MKKALALVLTI
+1 MKKALASVLTI

-39 AEGGTGLGDIT
+39 AEGGTGGDYVNG
-50 DDSNEEPEYIPYSSF
+50 NEEPEYIPCSSF

-115 QRNHSESTVRIYGSY
+115 QRNHSESTVRIYGNY

-136 GNALFIAQD
+136 GNALFIAED

-178 FESSHA
+178 FESGHA

-193 SMGNSDT
+193 SMGNKDT

-258 PVEAQ
+258 PAEAQ

-272 FAMNKTGSSLVFDV
+272 FAMNKTRSSLVFDV

-333 EVTANYWGEGEKD
+333 EVTANYWGEGEKG

-392 PNLTASGYAVS
+392 PNLNASGYNVS

-443 IAFHG
+443 IAFYG
-448 VTVNGVQQIGTV
+448 VTINGTQQIGTV
-460 NTNVSEKDFYVNP
+460 STNVGEKDFYVD
-473 ANGRPLGFFVTGGLN
+473 RPLEFFVTGKLKY
-488 CYWLKENVTNGVV
+488 YWLKENVTNGVV

-527 AGHIY
+527 EGHKY
-532 ENILAFYY
+532 DAILDFYF
-540 PDSTIE
+540 PQSSIA

-568 VLGSTARVFAKKNAA
+568 VLGSTARVFSQKSAA

-604 WAHVSCGSISGYIA
+604 WAHVSCGSASGYIA
-618 ASTLERTAVQV
+618 ASTLERTPVRV
-629 TTANISKNISVWP
+629 TTANISKSISVWP
-642 EPDSMTTAVCT
+642 EPDSMTTALCT
-653 IDKGTVLEL
+653 VEKGTVLEL
-662 IEANAAPGWHKVN
+662 IEANAVPGWHKVN
-675 TTSGA
+675 TASGA
-680 GYIPARYSSL
+680 GYIPVRYSAL
-690 IFQGSGEQFDEPTG
+690 IFQGSGEQLDEPTG
-704 LEDSLSYYGAAIKLT
+704 LEDSLSYYGAAIKLS

-821 YSVAIKLA
+821 YSVALKLA

-849 NAE
+849 DAE

>member
-1 MKKALALVLTI
+1 MKKALAFVLTI

-39 AEGGTGLGDIT
+39 AEGGTGGDYVNG
-50 DDSNEEPEYIPYSSF
+50 NEEPEYIPCSSF

-74 EIPEDMR
+74 EVPEDMR

-115 QRNHSESTVRIYGSY
+115 QRNHSESTVRIYGNY

-136 GNALFIAQD
+136 GNALFIAED

-178 FESSHA
+178 FESGHA

-193 SMGNSDT
+193 SMGNKDT

-272 FAMNKTGSSLVFDV
+272 FAMNKTRSSLVFDV

-333 EVTANYWGEGEKD
+333 EVTANYWGEGETG

-354 DVYDLMVSGKDYVE
+354 DIYDLMVSGKNYVE

-392 PNLTASGYAVS
+392 PNLNASGYNVS

-443 IAFHG
+443 IAFYG
-448 VTVNGVQQIGTV
+448 VTINGTQQIGTV
-460 NTNVSEKDFYVNP
+460 STNVGEKDFYVD
-473 ANGRPLGFFVTGGLN
+473 RPLEFFVTGKLKY
-488 CYWLKENVTNGVV
+488 YWLKENVTNGVV

-527 AGHIY
+527 EGHKY
-532 ENILAFYY
+532 DAILDFYF
-540 PDSTIE
+540 PQSSIA

-568 VLGSTARVFAKKNAA
+568 VLGSTARVFSQKSAA

-604 WAHVSCGSISGYIA
+604 WAHVSCGSASGYIA
-618 ASTLERTAVQV
+618 ASTLERTPVRV

-642 EPDSMTTAVCT
+642 EPDSMTTALCT
-653 IDKGTVLEL
+653 VEKGTVLEL

-675 TTSGA
+675 TASGA
-680 GYIPARYSSL
+680 GYIPARYSTL

-704 LEDSLSYYGAAIKLT
+704 LEGSLSYYGAAIKLS

-772 AVADGMALFAANID
+772 AVADGMALVAANID

-794 HSFVPYIIAENAKGE
+794 HCFVPYIIAENAKGE

>member
-1 MKKALALVLTI
+1 MKKALVSVLTI

-39 AEGGTGLGDIT
+39 AEGGTGGDYVNG
-50 DDSNEEPEYIPYSSF
+50 NEEPEYIPCSSF

-178 FESSHA
+178 FESGHA

-193 SMGNSDT
+193 SMGNKDT

-229 NNVYMEDYIQGVVA
+229 NNVYIEDYIQGVVA

-272 FAMNKTGSSLVFDV
+272 FAMNKTRSSLVFDV

-333 EVTANYWGEGEKD
+333 EVTANYWGEGEKG

-413 VPKCLD
+413 VPKCTIA
-419 MSCTHHNRKN
+419 SCTHHNRSS
-429 MPADQVCNHFCSVD
+429 MTADQVCNHFCSVD
-443 IAFHG
+443 IVFYG
-448 VTVNGVQQIGTV
+448 VTINGTQQIGTV
-460 NTNVSEKDFYVNP
+460 STNVGEKDFYVD
-473 ANGRPLGFFVTGGLN
+473 RPLEFFDTGKLKY
-488 CYWLKENVTNGVV
+488 YWLKENVTNGVV

-527 AGHIY
+527 EGHKY
-532 ENILAFYY
+532 DAILDFYF
-540 PDSTIE
+540 PQSSIDS
-546 PLASDISR
+546 LASDISR
-554 PAIQAKPSVKYDAR
+554 PAIQAKPSVRYDAR
-568 VLGSTARVFAKKNAA
+568 VLGNDARVFSQKSAA

-604 WAHVSCGSISGYIA
+604 WAHVSCGSVSGYIA
-618 ASTLERTAVQV
+618 ASTLERTAVRV

-642 EPDSMTTAVCT
+642 EPDSMTTALCT
-653 IDKGTVLEL
+653 VEKGTVLEL

-675 TTSGA
+675 TTSGV
-680 GYIPARYSSL
+680 GYIPARYSTL

-704 LEDSLSYYGAAIKLT
+704 LEDSLSYYGAAIKLS

-794 HSFVPYIIAENAKGE
+794 YSFRPYIIAENAKGE

-821 YSVAIKLA
+821 YSVALKLA

>member
-1 MKKALALVLTI
+1 
-12 TMLFAFCTGMAEG
+12 MLFAFCTGMAEG

-39 AEGGTGLGDIT
+39 AEGGTGGDYVNG
-50 DDSNEEPEYIPYSSF
+50 NEEPEYIPCSSF

-115 QRNHSESTVRIYGSY
+115 QRNHSESTVRIYGNY

-136 GNALFIAQD
+136 GNALFIAED

-178 FESSHA
+178 FESGHA

-258 PVEAQ
+258 PIEAQ

-272 FAMNKTGSSLVFDV
+272 FAMNKTRSSLVFDV

-307 ATAGQILYYDNKVLR
+307 ATAGNILYYEGKVLR

-333 EVTANYWGEGEKD
+333 EVTANYWGEGETG

-354 DVYDLMVSGKDYVE
+354 DIYDLKVSGKNYVE

-378 SNKYVKSLVANVLI
+378 SNKYVKSLVDNVLI

-443 IAFHG
+443 IAFYG
-448 VTVNGVQQIGTV
+448 VTINGTQQIGTV
-460 NTNVSEKDFYVNP
+460 STNVGEKDFYVD
-473 ANGRPLGFFVTGGLN
+473 RPLEFFVTGKLKY
-488 CYWLKENVTNGVV
+488 YWLKENVTNGVV

-527 AGHIY
+527 DGHKY
-532 ENILAFYY
+532 DAILDFYF
-540 PDSTIE
+540 PQSSIA

-554 PAIQAKPSVKYDAR
+554 PAIQAKPSVRYDAR
-568 VLGSTARVFAKKNAA
+568 VLGSTARVFSQKSAA
-583 ADAIAT
+583 SAVTTA
-589 IQAGN
+589 IQAGE
-594 TVFVDEISGK
+594 TVFVSDIGGK
-604 WAHVSCGSISGYIA
+604 WAHVSCGSVSGYIA

-629 TTANISKNISVWP
+629 STANISKNISVWP
-642 EPDSMTTAVCT
+642 EPDSMTTALCT
-653 IDKGTVLEL
+653 VEKGTVLEL

-675 TTSGA
+675 TASGV
-680 GYIPARYSSL
+680 GYIPVRYSAL

-704 LEDSLSYYGAAIKLT
+704 LEDSLSYYGAAIKLS
-719 GDYGIRVRFGIDIA
+719 GDYGIRVRFGIEIA

-772 AVADGMALFAANID
+772 AVADGMALFAAYAD

-821 YSVAIKLA
+821 YSVAEKLA

>member
-1 MKKALALVLTI
+1 MKKTLASVLTI

-25 WTAIEPNTGGESTQ
+25 WTAIEPNTGGEGTQ

-50 DDSNEEPEYIPYSSF
+50 DDSYTEPEKIYGEGD
-65 EDPDDSYES
+65 EDYES
-74 EIPEDMR
+74 EVPEELR
-81 HIYLDESRLPGGIAP
+81 HLYLEEQSRIST
-96 YAVRGVDTYDV
+96 YANDVRDV

-115 QRNHSESTVRIYGSY
+115 QKNRSESTVRIYGSY

-178 FESSHA
+178 FEGDDA
-184 NNCVKVDSV
+184 NNCVKVSSV
-193 SMGNSDT
+193 SMGSDVT

-206 DLNIYYFDKTGSY
+206 DMEVYYFAKSGNYDSY
-219 SKRWAGLYLV
+219 WNGLYVV
-229 NNVYMEDYIQGVVA
+229 NEVYIEDYLEGVVA
-243 AEMGKENKQNQAKGW
+243 AEVGAGYRDA
-258 PVEAQ
+258 AQ
-263 KAQAVAART
+263 QAQAIVSRA
-272 FAMNKTGSSLVFDV
+272 FAIKSRSTKRVFDMR
-286 YDTSKSQA
+286 DTSASQA
-294 YFGITDWC
+294 YFGMTDVC
-302 KAAVQ
+302 RAAVQ
-307 ATAGQILYYDNKVLR
+307 ATAGQTLYYNGAYLR
-322 VHYTGT
+322 VHFGGT
-328 NGGDT
+328 NGGET
-333 EVTANYWGEGEKD
+333 EITNNQWSGYEFCGE
-346 CGKESVRE
+346 ESVRE
-354 DVYDLMVSGKDYVE
+354 DAYDLASTSKYVETVTIPASPSGSETEVQSLITNALIPALNSAGYSVTAATVSGISMETRCD
-368 YAEIPVNYNA
+368 NA
-378 SNKYVKSLVANVLI
+378 A
-392 PNLTASGYAVS
+392 
-403 SAAYQSLSIS
+403 
-413 VPKCLD
+413 CR
-419 MSCTHHNRKN
+419 HHHRDKT
-429 MPADQVCNHFCSVD
+429 PGQVCNHFCSVD
-443 IAFHG
+443 ITFTGINATG
-448 VTVNGVQQIGTV
+448 AGYISQYTVNLTE
-460 NTNVSEKDFYVNP
+460 NDFFIKPN
-473 ANGRPLGFFVTGGLN
+473 NGRPLGFFSKGS
-488 CYWLKENVTNGVV
+488 CSRYWLIKNYTGNTV
-501 TSYTIRHARNAS
+501 TSYTIRHARY
-513 GTGLSQYGA
+513 GGGVGLSQYGA
-522 KYRAL
+522 NYRA
-527 AGHIY
+527 AKGQSVSD
-532 ENILAFYY
+532 ILAFHY
-540 PDSTIE
+540 PNSTIA

-583 ADAIAT
+583 EDAIAT

-604 WAHVSCGSISGYIA
+604 WAHVSCGGVSGYIA

-629 TTANISKNISVWP
+629 TTANISNSITVRKS
-642 EPDSMTTAVCT
+642 PDSRTDPVYTAN
-653 IDKGTVLEL
+653 KGVVLDL

-675 TTSGA
+675 TASGA
-680 GYIPARYSSL
+680 GYIPVRYSAL

-704 LEDSLSYYGAAIKLT
+704 LEGSLSYYGAAIKLT

>member
-1 MKKALALVLTI
+1 MKKTLASVLTI

-39 AEGGTGLGDIT
+39 AEGGTGGDYVNG
-50 DDSNEEPEYIPYSSF
+50 NEEPEYIPCSSF

-178 FESSHA
+178 FESGHA

-258 PVEAQ
+258 PIEAQ

-272 FAMNKTGSSLVFDV
+272 FAMNKTRSSLVFDV

-333 EVTANYWGEGEKD
+333 EVTANYWGEGETG

-354 DVYDLMVSGKDYVE
+354 DIYDLKVSGKNYVE

-392 PNLTASGYAVS
+392 PNLTAKGYAVS

-473 ANGRPLGFFVTGGLN
+473 ANGRPLGFFVTGGLK

-527 AGHIY
+527 DGHKY
-532 ENILAFYY
+532 DAILDFYF
-540 PDSTIE
+540 PQSTIA

-554 PAIQAKPSVKYDAR
+554 PAIQAKPSVRYDAR
-568 VLGSTARVFAKKNAA
+568 VLGSTARVFSQKSAA
-583 ADAIAT
+583 SAVTTT
-589 IQAGN
+589 IQAGE
-594 TVFVDEISGK
+594 TVFVSEISGK
-604 WAHVSCGSISGYIA
+604 WAHVSCGSVSGYIA
-618 ASTLERTAVQV
+618 ASTLERTPVQV

-642 EPDSMTTAVCT
+642 EPDSMTTALCT
-653 IDKGTVLEL
+653 VEKGTVLEL

-680 GYIPARYSSL
+680 GYIPVRYSAL

-704 LEDSLSYYGAAIKLT
+704 LEGSLSYYGAAIKLS

-794 HSFVPYIIAENAKGE
+794 HSFRPYIIAENAKGE

-821 YSVAIKLA
+821 YSVAEKLKG
-829 DEYAADSA
+829 EYAQDSA
-837 EGQYIAALIAQA
+837 EGQYIAALIAKA
-849 NAE
+849 DAE

>member
-39 AEGGTGLGDIT
+39 AEGGTGGDYVNG
-50 DDSNEEPEYIPYSSF
+50 NEEPEYIPCSSF

-115 QRNHSESTVRIYGSY
+115 QRNHSESTVRIYGNY

-307 ATAGQILYYDNKVLR
+307 ATAGNILYYEGKVLR

-333 EVTANYWGEGEKD
+333 EVTANYWGEGEKG

-354 DVYDLMVSGKDYVE
+354 DIYDLMVSGKNYVE

-378 SNKYVKSLVANVLI
+378 SNKYVKSLVDNVLI

-419 MSCTHHNRKN
+419 MSCTHHNRSS
-429 MPADQVCNHFCSVD
+429 MTADQVCNHFCSVD
-443 IAFHG
+443 IVFYG
-448 VTVNGVQQIGTV
+448 VTINGTQQIGTV
-460 NTNVSEKDFYVNP
+460 STNVGEKDFYVNP
-473 ANGRPLGFFVTGGLN
+473 ANGRPLGFFVTGGLK
-488 CYWLKENVTNGVV
+488 CYWLKENVANGVV
-501 TSYTIRHARNAS
+501 TSYTICHARNAS

-527 AGHIY
+527 EGHKY
-532 ENILAFYY
+532 DAILDFYF
-540 PDSTIE
+540 PQSSIDS
-546 PLASDISR
+546 LASDISR
-554 PAIQAKPSVKYDAR
+554 PEIQAKPSVKYDAR
-568 VLGSTARVFAKKNAA
+568 VLGSTARVFSQKSAA
-583 ADAIAT
+583 SAVTTT
-589 IQAGN
+589 IQAGE
-594 TVFVDEISGK
+594 TVFVSDIGGK
-604 WAHVSCGSISGYIA
+604 WAHVSCGSVSGYIA
-618 ASTLERTAVQV
+618 ASTLERTPVRV

-642 EPDSMTTAVCT
+642 EPDSMTTALCT
-653 IDKGTVLEL
+653 VEKGTVLEL

-675 TTSGA
+675 TASGA
-680 GYIPARYSSL
+680 GYIPARYSTL

-704 LEDSLSYYGAAIKLT
+704 LEGSLSYYGAAIKLS

-821 YSVAIKLA
+821 YSVAEKLKG
-829 DEYAADSA
+829 EYAQDSA

>member
-1 MKKALALVLTI
+1 MKKALAFVLTI

-39 AEGGTGLGDIT
+39 AEGGTGLGGIT
-50 DDSNEEPEYIPYSSF
+50 DDGNEEPEYIPYSSF
-65 EDPDDSYES
+65 EDPDDCYES

-136 GNALFIAQD
+136 GNALFIAED

-178 FESSHA
+178 FESGHA

-229 NNVYMEDYIQGVVA
+229 NNVYVEDYIQGVVA

-307 ATAGQILYYDNKVLR
+307 ATAGNILYYEDKVLR

-333 EVTANYWGEGEKD
+333 EVTANYWGEGEKG

-354 DVYDLMVSGKDYVE
+354 DIYDLKVSGKNYVE
-368 YAEIPVNYNA
+368 YVEIPVSYIA
-378 SNKYVKSLVANVLI
+378 SNAYVQSLVANVLI
-392 PNLTASGYAVS
+392 PNLNASGYNVS

-419 MSCTHHNRKN
+419 MSCTHHNRSS
-429 MPADQVCNHFCSVD
+429 MTADQVCNHFCSID
-443 IAFHG
+443 IVFYG
-448 VTVNGVQQIGTV
+448 VTINGTQQIGTV
-460 NTNVSEKDFYVNP
+460 STNVGEKDFYVNP
-473 ANGRPLGFFVTGGLN
+473 ANGRPLGFFVTGGLK

-527 AGHIY
+527 EGHKY
-532 ENILAFYY
+532 DAILDFYF
-540 PDSTIE
+540 PQSTIA

-554 PAIQAKPSVKYDAR
+554 PAIQAKPSVRYDAR
-568 VLGSTARVFAKKNAA
+568 VLGSDARVFSQKSAA
-583 ADAIAT
+583 SAVTTT
-589 IQAGN
+589 IQAGE
-594 TVFVDEISGK
+594 TVFVSEISGK
-604 WAHVSCGSISGYIA
+604 WAHVSCGGASGYIA
-618 ASTLERTAVQV
+618 ASTLERTPVRV

-642 EPDSMTTAVCT
+642 EPDSMTTALCT
-653 IDKGTVLEL
+653 VEKGAVLEL

-675 TTSGA
+675 TTSGV
-680 GYIPARYSSL
+680 GYIPVRYSAL
-690 IFQGSGEQFDEPTG
+690 IFQGSGEQLDEPTG
-704 LEDSLSYYGAAIKLT
+704 LEGSLSYYGAAIKLS
-719 GDYGIRVRFGIDIA
+719 GDYGIRVRFGIEIA

-821 YSVAIKLA
+821 YSVALKLA

-837 EGQYIAALIAQA
+837 EGQYIAALIAKA

>member
-1 MKKALALVLTI
+1 MKKALASVLTI

-39 AEGGTGLGDIT
+39 AEGGTGGDYVNG
-50 DDSNEEPEYIPYSSF
+50 NEEPEYIPCSSF

-74 EIPEDMR
+74 EVPEDMR

-115 QRNHSESTVRIYGSY
+115 QRNHSESTVRIYGNY

-178 FESSHA
+178 FESGHA

-193 SMGNSDT
+193 SMGNKDT

-258 PVEAQ
+258 PAEAQ

-272 FAMNKTGSSLVFDV
+272 FAMNKTRSSLVFDV

-333 EVTANYWGEGEKD
+333 EVTANYWGEGEKG

-392 PNLTASGYAVS
+392 PNLNASGYNVS

-443 IAFHG
+443 IAFYG
-448 VTVNGVQQIGTV
+448 VTINGTQQIGTV
-460 NTNVSEKDFYVNP
+460 STNVGEKDFYVD
-473 ANGRPLGFFVTGGLN
+473 RPLEFFVTGKLKY
-488 CYWLKENVTNGVV
+488 YWLKENVTNGVV

-527 AGHIY
+527 DGHKY
-532 ENILAFYY
+532 DAILDFYF
-540 PDSTIE
+540 PQSSIA

-589 IQAGN
+589 IQADN
-594 TVFVDEISGK
+594 TVFVNEISGK
-604 WAHVSCGSISGYIA
+604 WAHVSCGSASGYIA
-618 ASTLERTAVQV
+618 ASTLERTPVRV
-629 TTANISKNISVWP
+629 TTANISKSISVWP
-642 EPDSMTTAVCT
+642 EPDSMTTALCT
-653 IDKGTVLEL
+653 VEKGTVLEL
-662 IEANAAPGWHKVN
+662 IEANAVPGWHKVN
-675 TTSGA
+675 TASGA
-680 GYIPARYSSL
+680 GYIPVRYSAL

-704 LEDSLSYYGAAIKLT
+704 LEDSLSYYGAAIKLS

-821 YSVAIKLA
+821 YSVALKLA

>member
-1 MKKALALVLTI
+1 MKKALAFVLTI

-39 AEGGTGLGDIT
+39 TEGGTGGDYVNG
-50 DDSNEEPEYIPYSSF
+50 NEEPEYIPCSSF

-115 QRNHSESTVRIYGSY
+115 QRNHSESTVRIYGNY

-333 EVTANYWGEGEKD
+333 EVTANYWGEGEKG

-413 VPKCLD
+413 VPKCTIA
-419 MSCTHHNRKN
+419 SCTHHNRSS
-429 MPADQVCNHFCSVD
+429 MTADQVCNHFCSVD
-443 IAFHG
+443 IVFYG
-448 VTVNGVQQIGTV
+448 VTINGTQQIGTV
-460 NTNVSEKDFYVNP
+460 STNVGEKDFYVD
-473 ANGRPLGFFVTGGLN
+473 RPLEFFDTGKLKY
-488 CYWLKENVTNGVV
+488 YWLKENVTNGVV

-527 AGHIY
+527 EGHKY
-532 ENILAFYY
+532 DAILDFYF
-540 PDSTIE
+540 PQSSIDS
-546 PLASDISR
+546 LASDISR

-568 VLGSTARVFAKKNAA
+568 ALGSTARVFSQKSAA
-583 ADAIAT
+583 SAVTTT
-589 IQAGN
+589 IQAGE
-594 TVFVDEISGK
+594 TVFVSDIGGK
-604 WAHVSCGSISGYIA
+604 WAHVSCGSVSGYIA
-618 ASTLERTAVQV
+618 ASTLERTPVQV
-629 TTANISKNISVWP
+629 TTANISKNISVRP
-642 EPDSMTTAVCT
+642 EPDSMTTALCT
-653 IDKGTVLEL
+653 VEKGTVLEL

-675 TTSGA
+675 TASGV
-680 GYIPARYSSL
+680 GYIPVRYSAL

-704 LEDSLSYYGAAIKLT
+704 LEDSLSYYGAAIKLS
-719 GDYGIRVRFGIDIA
+719 GDYGIRVRFGIEIA

-748 GVIADGEKQRAY
+748 GVIANGEKQRAY

-772 AVADGMALFAANID
+772 AAADGLALFAANID

>member
-1 MKKALALVLTI
+1 MKKALASVLTI

-39 AEGGTGLGDIT
+39 AEGGTGGDYVNG
-50 DDSNEEPEYIPYSSF
+50 NEEPEYIPCSSF

-178 FESSHA
+178 FESGHA

-193 SMGNSDT
+193 SMGNKDT

-229 NNVYMEDYIQGVVA
+229 NNVYIEDYIQGVVA

-272 FAMNKTGSSLVFDV
+272 FAMNKTRSSLVFDV

-333 EVTANYWGEGEKD
+333 EVTANYWREGEKG

-413 VPKCLD
+413 VPKCTIA
-419 MSCTHHNRKN
+419 SCTHHNRSS
-429 MPADQVCNHFCSVD
+429 MTADQVCNHFCSVD
-443 IAFHG
+443 IVFYG
-448 VTVNGVQQIGTV
+448 VTINGTQQIGTV
-460 NTNVSEKDFYVNP
+460 STNVGEKDFYVD
-473 ANGRPLGFFVTGGLN
+473 RPLEFFDTGKLKY
-488 CYWLKENVTNGVV
+488 YWLKENVTNGVV

-527 AGHIY
+527 EGHKY
-532 ENILAFYY
+532 DAILDFYF
-540 PDSTIE
+540 PQSSIDS
-546 PLASDISR
+546 LASDISR
-554 PAIQAKPSVKYDAR
+554 PAIQAKPSVRYDAR
-568 VLGSTARVFAKKNAA
+568 VLGNDARVFSQKSAA

-604 WAHVSCGSISGYIA
+604 WAHVSCGSVSGYIA
-618 ASTLERTAVQV
+618 ASTLERTAVRV

-642 EPDSMTTAVCT
+642 EPDSMTTALCT
-653 IDKGTVLEL
+653 VEKGTVLEL

-675 TTSGA
+675 TTSGV
-680 GYIPARYSSL
+680 GYIPARYSTL

-704 LEDSLSYYGAAIKLT
+704 LEDSLSYYGAAIKLS

-794 HSFVPYIIAENAKGE
+794 YSFRPYIIAENAKGE

-821 YSVAIKLA
+821 YSVALKLA

>member
-1 MKKALALVLTI
+1 MKKALAFVLTI

-39 AEGGTGLGDIT
+39 AEGGTGGDYVNG
-50 DDSNEEPEYIPYSSF
+50 NEEPEYIPCSSF

-115 QRNHSESTVRIYGSY
+115 QRNHSESTVRIYGNY

-272 FAMNKTGSSLVFDV
+272 FAMNKTTSSLVFDV

-333 EVTANYWGEGEKD
+333 EVTANYWGEGETG

-378 SNKYVKSLVANVLI
+378 SNKYVKSLVDNVLI
-392 PNLTASGYAVS
+392 PNLTAKGYAVS

-413 VPKCLD
+413 VPKCTIA
-419 MSCTHHNRKN
+419 SCTHHNRKN

-443 IAFHG
+443 IVFYG
-448 VTVNGVQQIGTV
+448 VTINGTQQIGTV
-460 NTNVSEKDFYVNP
+460 STNVGEKDFYVD
-473 ANGRPLGFFVTGGLN
+473 RPLEFFVTGKLKY
-488 CYWLKENVTNGVV
+488 YWLKENVTNGVV

-527 AGHIY
+527 EGHKY
-532 ENILAFYY
+532 DAILDFYF
-540 PDSTIE
+540 PQSSIA

-554 PAIQAKPSVKYDAR
+554 PAIQAKPSVRYDAR
-568 VLGSTARVFAKKNAA
+568 VLGSTARVFSQKSAA
-583 ADAIAT
+583 SAVIAA
-589 IQAGN
+589 IQAGE
-594 TVFVDEISGK
+594 TVFVSDIGGK
-604 WAHVSCGSISGYIA
+604 WAHVSCGSVSGYIA
-618 ASTLERTAVQV
+618 ASTLERTPVRV

-642 EPDSMTTAVCT
+642 EPDSMTTALCT
-653 IDKGTVLEL
+653 VEKGTVLEL

-675 TTSGA
+675 TASGA
-680 GYIPARYSSL
+680 GYIPARYSAL

-704 LEDSLSYYGAAIKLT
+704 LEGSLSYYGAAIKLS
-719 GDYGIRVRFGIDIA
+719 GDYGIRVRFGIEIA

-821 YSVAIKLA
+821 YSVALKLA

>member
-39 AEGGTGLGDIT
+39 AEGGTGGDYVNG
-50 DDSNEEPEYIPYSSF
+50 NEEPEYIPCSSF

-178 FESSHA
+178 FESGHA
-184 NNCVKVDSV
+184 NNCVKVSSV
-193 SMGNSDT
+193 SNGTEAT

-258 PVEAQ
+258 PIEAQ

-272 FAMNKTGSSLVFDV
+272 FAMNKTRSSLVFDV

-333 EVTANYWGEGEKD
+333 EVTANYWGEGETG

-354 DVYDLMVSGKDYVE
+354 DIYDLKVSGKDYVE

-392 PNLTASGYAVS
+392 PNLTAKGYAVS

-443 IAFHG
+443 IAFYG
-448 VTVNGVQQIGTV
+448 VTINGTQQIGTV
-460 NTNVSEKDFYVNP
+460 STNVGEKDFYVD
-473 ANGRPLGFFVTGGLN
+473 RPLEFFVTGKLKY
-488 CYWLKENVTNGVV
+488 YWLKENVTNGVV

-527 AGHIY
+527 EGHKY
-532 ENILAFYY
+532 DAILDFYF
-540 PDSTIE
+540 PQSSIA

-554 PAIQAKPSVKYDAR
+554 PAIQAKPSVRYDAR
-568 VLGSTARVFAKKNAA
+568 VLGSTARVFSQKSAA
-583 ADAIAT
+583 SAVIAA

-594 TVFVDEISGK
+594 TVFVDDISGK
-604 WAHVSCGSISGYIA
+604 WAHVSCGSVSGYIA
-618 ASTLERTAVQV
+618 ASTLERTPVRV

-642 EPDSMTTAVCT
+642 EPDSMTTALCT
-653 IDKGTVLEL
+653 VEKGVVLEL

-675 TTSGA
+675 TASGA
-680 GYIPARYSSL
+680 GYIPARYSTL

-704 LEDSLSYYGAAIKLT
+704 LEDSLSYYGAAIKLS

-794 HSFVPYIIAENAKGE
+794 HSFRPYIIAENAKGE

>member
-1 MKKALALVLTI
+1 MKKALASVLTI

-50 DDSNEEPEYIPYSSF
+50 DDGYTEPEKIYG
-65 EDPDDSYES
+65 EGDENYES
-74 EIPEDMR
+74 EVPEELR
-81 HIYLDESRLPGGIAP
+81 HLYLEEQSRIST
-96 YAVRGVDTYDV
+96 YANDARDV
-107 RKVRVLIS
+107 RKVRVLLS
-115 QRNHSESTVRIYGSY
+115 QKDHTMSTIRTYGSY

-178 FESSHA
+178 FESGHA

-193 SMGNSDT
+193 SMGSDVT

-206 DLNIYYFDKTGSY
+206 DMEVYYFAKSGNYDSY
-219 SKRWAGLYLV
+219 WNGLYVV
-229 NNVYMEDYIQGVVA
+229 NEVYIEDYLEGVVA
-243 AEMGKENKQNQAKGW
+243 AEVGAGYRDA
-258 PVEAQ
+258 AQ
-263 KAQAVAART
+263 QAQAIVSRA
-272 FAMNKTGSSLVFDV
+272 FAIKSRSTKRVFDMR
-286 YDTSKSQA
+286 DTSASQA
-294 YFGITDWC
+294 YFGMTDVC
-302 KAAVQ
+302 RAAVQ
-307 ATAGQILYYDNKVLR
+307 ATAGQTLYYNGAYLR
-322 VHYTGT
+322 VHFGGT
-328 NGGDT
+328 NGGET
-333 EVTANYWGEGEKD
+333 EITNNQWSGYEFCGE
-346 CGKESVRE
+346 ESVRE
-354 DVYDLMVSGKDYVE
+354 DAYDLASTSHYVETVTIPASPSGSETEVQSLITNALIPALNSAGYSVTAATVSGISMETRCD
-368 YAEIPVNYNA
+368 NA
-378 SNKYVKSLVANVLI
+378 ACRHHHRS
-392 PNLTASGYAVS
+392 TAAG
-403 SAAYQSLSIS
+403 
-413 VPKCLD
+413 
-419 MSCTHHNRKN
+419 
-429 MPADQVCNHFCSVD
+429 QVCNHFCSVD
-443 IAFHG
+443 ITFTGINATG
-448 VTVNGVQQIGTV
+448 AGYISQYTVNLTE
-460 NTNVSEKDFYVNP
+460 NDFFIKPN
-473 ANGRPLGFFVTGGLN
+473 NGRPLGFFSQGS
-488 CYWLKENVTNGVV
+488 CSRYWLIKNYTGNTV
-501 TSYTIRHARNAS
+501 TSYTIRHARY
-513 GTGLSQYGA
+513 GGGVGLSQYGA
-522 KYRAL
+522 NYRA
-527 AGHIY
+527 AKGQSVSD
-532 ENILAFYY
+532 ILAFHY
-540 PDSTIE
+540 PNSTIA

-583 ADAIAT
+583 EDAIAT

-604 WAHVSCGSISGYIA
+604 WAHVSCGSVSGYIA
-618 ASTLERTAVQV
+618 ASTLERTPVRV

-642 EPDSMTTAVCT
+642 EPDSMTTALCT
-653 IDKGTVLEL
+653 VDKGTVLEL

-675 TTSGA
+675 TASGA
-680 GYIPARYSSL
+680 GYIPARYSTL

-704 LEDSLSYYGAAIKLT
+704 LEGSLSYYGAAIKLT

-829 DEYAADSA
+829 DEYAEDSA
-837 EGQYIAALIAQA
+837 QGQYIAALIAKA
-849 NAE
+849 DAE

>member
-39 AEGGTGLGDIT
+39 AEGGTGGEGAFT
-50 DDSNEEPEYIPYSSF
+50 ADDGYTEPEKIYG
-65 EDPDDSYES
+65 EGDENYES
-74 EIPEDMR
+74 EVPEELR
-81 HIYLDESRLPGGIAP
+81 HLYLEEQSRIST
-96 YAVRGVDTYDV
+96 YANDVRDV
-107 RKVRVLIS
+107 RKVRVLLS
-115 QRNHSESTVRIYGSY
+115 QKDHTMSTIRTYGNY

-178 FESSHA
+178 FESGHA
-184 NNCVKVDSV
+184 NNCVKVGSV
-193 SMGNSDT
+193 SMGNDVT

-206 DLNIYYFDKTGSY
+206 DMEVYYFAKSGNYDSY
-219 SKRWAGLYLV
+219 WNGLYVV
-229 NNVYMEDYIQGVVA
+229 NEVYIEDYLEGVVA
-243 AEMGKENKQNQAKGW
+243 AEVGAGYRDA
-258 PVEAQ
+258 AQ
-263 KAQAVAART
+263 QAQAIVSRA
-272 FAMNKTGSSLVFDV
+272 FAIKSRSTKRVFDMR
-286 YDTSKSQA
+286 DTSASQA
-294 YFGITDWC
+294 YFGMTDVC
-302 KAAVQ
+302 RAAVQ
-307 ATAGQILYYDNKVLR
+307 ATAGQTLYYNGAYLR
-322 VHYTGT
+322 VHFGGT
-328 NGGDT
+328 NGGET
-333 EVTANYWGEGEKD
+333 EVTNNQWSGTEFCGE
-346 CGKESVRE
+346 ESVRE
-354 DVYDLMVSGKDYVE
+354 DAYDLASTSKYVETVTIPASPSGSEKDVQSLITNALIPALNSAGYSVTAATVSGISMETRCD
-368 YAEIPVNYNA
+368 NA
-378 SNKYVKSLVANVLI
+378 ACRHHHRS
-392 PNLTASGYAVS
+392 TAAG
-403 SAAYQSLSIS
+403 QG
-413 VPKCLD
+413 
-419 MSCTHHNRKN
+419 
-429 MPADQVCNHFCSVD
+429 CNHFCSVD
-443 IAFHG
+443 ITFTGINATG
-448 VTVNGVQQIGTV
+448 AGYISQYTVNLTE
-460 NTNVSEKDFYVNP
+460 NDFFIKPN
-473 ANGRPLGFFVTGGLN
+473 NGRPLGFFSKGS
-488 CYWLKENVTNGVV
+488 CSRYWLIKNYTGNTV
-501 TSYTIRHARNAS
+501 TSYTIRHARY
-513 GTGLSQYGA
+513 GGGVGLSQYGA
-522 KYRAL
+522 NYRA
-527 AGHIY
+527 AKGQ
-532 ENILAFYY
+532 NVSDILAFHY
-540 PDSTIE
+540 PNSTIA

-554 PAIQAKPSVKYDAR
+554 PAIQAKPSVRYDAR
-568 VLGSTARVFAKKNAA
+568 VLGSDARVFSQKSAA
-583 ADAIAT
+583 SAVIAT

-604 WAHVSCGSISGYIA
+604 WAHVSCGGVSGYIA

-629 TTANISKNISVWP
+629 TTANISSSITVRKS
-642 EPDSMTTAVCT
+642 PDSRTDPVYTAN
-653 IDKGTVLEL
+653 KGTVLEL

-675 TTSGA
+675 TASGA
-680 GYIPARYSSL
+680 GYIPARYSAL
-690 IFQGSGEQFDEPTG
+690 IFTGKGEQFDEPTG
-704 LEDSLSYYGAAIKLT
+704 LEGSLSYYGAAIKLS

-794 HSFVPYIIAENAKGE
+794 HSFRPYIIAENAKGE

>member
-1 MKKALALVLTI
+1 MKKTLALVLTI

-25 WTAIEPNTGGESTQ
+25 WTAIEPNTDGESTQ

-50 DDSNEEPEYIPYSSF
+50 DDGYTEPEKIYG
-65 EDPDDSYES
+65 EGDENYES
-74 EIPEDMR
+74 EVPEELR
-81 HIYLDESRLPGGIAP
+81 HLYLEEQSRIST
-96 YAVRGVDTYDV
+96 YANDVRDV
-107 RKVRVLIS
+107 RKVRVLLS
-115 QRNHSESTVRIYGSY
+115 QKDHTMSTIRTYGSY

-178 FESSHA
+178 FAGDDA
-184 NNCVKVDSV
+184 NNCVKVSSV
-193 SMGNSDT
+193 SMGNDVT

-206 DLNIYYFDKTGSY
+206 DMEVYYFAKSGNYDSY
-219 SKRWAGLYLV
+219 WNGLYVV
-229 NNVYMEDYIQGVVA
+229 NEVYIEDYLEGVVA
-243 AEMGKENKQNQAKGW
+243 AEVGAGYRDA
-258 PVEAQ
+258 AQ
-263 KAQAVAART
+263 QAQAIVSRA
-272 FAMNKTGSSLVFDV
+272 FAIKSRSTKRVFDMR
-286 YDTSKSQA
+286 DTSASQA
-294 YFGITDWC
+294 YFGMTDVC
-302 KAAVQ
+302 RAAVQ
-307 ATAGQILYYDNKVLR
+307 ATAGQTLYYNGAYLR
-322 VHYTGT
+322 VHFGGT
-328 NGGDT
+328 NGGET
-333 EVTANYWGEGEKD
+333 EITNSQWSGYEFCGE
-346 CGKESVRE
+346 ESVRE
-354 DVYDLMVSGKDYVE
+354 DAYDLASTSKYVETVTIPASPSGSETEVQSLITNALIPALNSAGYSVTAATVSGISMETRCD
-368 YAEIPVNYNA
+368 NA
-378 SNKYVKSLVANVLI
+378 ACRHHHRS
-392 PNLTASGYAVS
+392 TAAG
-403 SAAYQSLSIS
+403 
-413 VPKCLD
+413 
-419 MSCTHHNRKN
+419 
-429 MPADQVCNHFCSVD
+429 QVCNHFCSVD
-443 IAFHG
+443 ITFTGINATG
-448 VTVNGVQQIGTV
+448 AGYIGQYTVNLTE
-460 NTNVSEKDFYVNP
+460 NDFFIKPN
-473 ANGRPLGFFVTGGLN
+473 NGRPLGFFSQGS
-488 CYWLKENVTNGVV
+488 CSRYWLIKNYTGNTV
-501 TSYTIRHARNAS
+501 TSYTIRHARY
-513 GTGLSQYGA
+513 GGGVGLSQYGA
-522 KYRAL
+522 NYRA
-527 AGHIY
+527 AKGQSVSD
-532 ENILAFYY
+532 ILAFHY
-540 PDSTIE
+540 PNSTIA

-583 ADAIAT
+583 EDAIAT

-604 WAHVSCGSISGYIA
+604 WAHVSCGGVSGYIA

-629 TTANISKNISVWP
+629 TTANISSSITVRKS
-642 EPDSMTTAVCT
+642 PDSRTDPVYTAN
-653 IDKGTVLEL
+653 KGVVLEL

-675 TTSGA
+675 TASGA
-680 GYIPARYSSL
+680 GYIPVRYSAL
-690 IFQGSGEQFDEPTG
+690 IFQGSGERFDEPTG
-704 LEDSLSYYGAAIKLT
+704 LEDSLSYYGAAIKLS

>member
-1 MKKALALVLTI
+1 MKKALASVLTI

-39 AEGGTGLGDIT
+39 AEGGTGGDYVNG
-50 DDSNEEPEYIPYSSF
+50 NEEPEYIPCSSF

-74 EIPEDMR
+74 EVPEDMR

-115 QRNHSESTVRIYGSY
+115 QRNHSESTVRIYGNY

-136 GNALFIAQD
+136 GNALFIAED

-178 FESSHA
+178 FESGHA

-193 SMGNSDT
+193 SMGNKDT

-258 PVEAQ
+258 PAEAQ

-272 FAMNKTGSSLVFDV
+272 FAMNKTRSSLVFDV

-333 EVTANYWGEGEKD
+333 EVTANYWGEGEKG

-378 SNKYVKSLVANVLI
+378 SNKYVKSLVDNVLI

-443 IAFHG
+443 IAFYG
-448 VTVNGVQQIGTV
+448 VTINGTQQIGTV
-460 NTNVSEKDFYVNP
+460 STNVGEKDFYVD
-473 ANGRPLGFFVTGGLN
+473 RPLEFFVTGKLKY
-488 CYWLKENVTNGVV
+488 YWLKENVTNGVV

-527 AGHIY
+527 DGHKY
-532 ENILAFYY
+532 DAILDFYF
-540 PDSTIE
+540 PQSSIA

-589 IQAGN
+589 IQADN
-594 TVFVDEISGK
+594 TVFVNEISGK
-604 WAHVSCGSISGYIA
+604 WAHVSCGSASGYIA
-618 ASTLERTAVQV
+618 ASTLERTPVRV
-629 TTANISKNISVWP
+629 TTANISKSISVWP
-642 EPDSMTTAVCT
+642 EPDSMTTALCT
-653 IDKGTVLEL
+653 VEKGTVLEL
-662 IEANAAPGWHKVN
+662 IEANAVPGWHKVN
-675 TTSGA
+675 TASGA
-680 GYIPARYSSL
+680 GYIPVRYSAL

-704 LEDSLSYYGAAIKLT
+704 LEDSLSYYGAAIKLS

-821 YSVAIKLA
+821 YSVALKLA